1 MVEVDLGTDYYIY
14 FTSRSPVKLS
24 FVSDKQ
30 ALLWCITLLM
40 FIYCLRRINVGS
52 RFQAEIPLL
61 RDRSLAA
68 SDVAKEQLVW
78 QPWEDLENNP
88 AIQEN
93 GKKKNV
99 YLNGHENK
107 EGGDRTSKSYW
118 TVNQVDGL

>member
-1 MVEVDLGTDYYIY
+1 MG
-14 FTSRSPVKLS
+14 P
-24 FVSDKQ
+24 
-30 ALLWCITLLM
+30 
-40 FIYCLRRINVGS
+40 

-78 QPWEDLENNP
+78 QPWEELENNS

-93 GKKKNV
+93 GKFIYL

-107 EGGDRTSKSYW
+107 EGGP
-118 TVNQVDGL
+118 